1 MKPMA
6 RVQYDERL
14 AQHPLL
20 ENCSRRQL
28 AMLSRHATP
37 LHLPK
42 GKRLMTQ
49 GGFGSEFV
57 MLETGT
63 ASVSIDGERVAELS
77 DGDFCGEMA
86 LLEGEY
92 TRSADVIAETEMDV
106 FVLDPRGFHQM
117 MEEVPLAAERI
128 RTTAESRRN

>member
-1 MKPMA
+1 MA

-20 ENCSRRQL
+20 EDCSRREL

-37 LHLPK
+37 LRLPK
-42 GKRLMTQ
+42 GKRIMSQ
-49 GGFGSEFV
+49 GAFGSEFV

-63 ASVSIDGERVAELS
+63 ASVTVNGEQVAELS

-86 LLEGEY
+86 LLDGEY
-92 TRSADVIAETEMDV
+92 TRSADVVAETDISV
-106 FVLDPRGFHQM
+106 FVFDPRGFHQM

-128 RTTAESRRN
+128 LEAFEDRRN

>member
-1 MKPMA
+1 MA
-6 RVQYDERL
+6 RVHYDTRL

-20 ENCSRRQL
+20 KDCSRREL

-37 LHLPK
+37 LHLDK

-49 GGFGSEFV
+49 GAFGTEFV
-57 MLETGT
+57 MLESGT
-63 ASVSIDGERVAELS
+63 ASVTVDGEQVAKLG

-86 LLEGEY
+86 LLRGAY
-92 TRSADVIAETEMDV
+92 TRSADVVAETEMDV
-106 FVLDPRGFHQM
+106 FVFDPRGFHQM

-128 RTTAESRRN
+128 LETAEARRN